1 MTSRIL
7 VVDDLEPN
15 IRLLSAMLTLEYYT
29 VIPATSGEAAIELAH
44 AHNPDVIL
52 LDVMMPG
59 LDGFETC
66 RRLKADAATRHI
78 PVVMV
83 TALDQREDRVRGLE
97 VGADDFLT
105 KPVDDVQL
113 MARVK
118 SLSRFKIVLD
128 ELRAREAS
136 GRKLGVIE
144 GDGPQAEAGLG
155 ARVLIVDDNPKQA
168 ERVRRALE
176 ADQRPI
182 LMHEAAA
189 LGPAGQAT
197 VELMIVSAAARTFDG
212 LRVCAQVRSQEATR
226 ALPILCVVDP
236 DDRARA
242 MRALE
247 MGVNDLVSRPVDA
260 EELAARVRTQ
270 VRRKRYADQLRASVE
285 TSLELAVTDQLTGLH
300 NRRFM
305 EQQLKALMT
314 RAARGGPPVSV
325 IITDMDHFKKVND
338 CFGHDAGDD
347 VLRELSVRL
356 ASNFRPRDLVC
367 RFGGEEFVVV
377 MPETG
382 MDDAAAIAERLRIA
396 VESGPFRVSGGR
408 ESLNLTVSIGVATS
422 EAPGDSPETIL
433 KRADEALYQAKAN
446 GRNRVMSG
454 FVEAQN
460 ENTPREGRAIGS
472 QTG

>member
-15 IRLLSAMLTLEYYT
+15 IRLLSAMLTLEYYS

-44 AHNPDVIL
+44 QHNPDVIL

-105 KPVDDVQL
+105 KPVDDFQL

-168 ERVRRALE
+168 ERIRRALE

-182 LMHEAAA
+182 LMHEAAG

-197 VELMIVSAAARTFDG
+197 VELMIVSAAARSFDG
-212 LRVCAQVRSQEATR
+212 LRVCAQAPCRSCASSIPMTGRGRCGRWKWASTIWFR
-226 ALPILCVVDP
+226 ALWTPRSWPPGCAP
-236 DDRARA
+236 RSAASA
-242 MRALE
+242 MPTSCAHR
-247 MGVNDLVSRPVDA
+247 SRPVWNWPSPTSSPA
-260 EELAARVRTQ
+260 CTTG
-270 VRRKRYADQLRASVE
+270 ASW
-285 TSLELAVTDQLTGLH
+285 S
-300 NRRFM
+300 
-305 EQQLKALMT
+305 
-314 RAARGGPPVSV
+314 S
-325 IITDMDHFKKVND
+325 
-338 CFGHDAGDD
+338 
-347 VLRELSVRL
+347 S
-356 ASNFRPRDLVC
+356 
-367 RFGGEEFVVV
+367 
-377 MPETG
+377 
-382 MDDAAAIAERLRIA
+382 
-396 VESGPFRVSGGR
+396 SGP
-408 ESLNLTVSIGVATS
+408 
-422 EAPGDSPETIL
+422 
-433 KRADEALYQAKAN
+433 
-446 GRNRVMSG
+446 
-454 FVEAQN
+454 
-460 ENTPREGRAIGS
+460 
-472 QTG
+472 